1 MLSVEKT
8 DFFYGNRE
16 NIFYKLWKPREHI
29 IVIGHFF
36 IDGRVR
42 ELAGALA
49 GAGHCNH
56 CPCTRGVGVRE
67 ILLGPCSLLMVA
79 LDASKN
85 IRNSLPPLNPSPSL
99 SISLSGSLASSLS
112 GAPSVS
118 LGHHAFIDADT
129 PPGVQVRRNTIF
141 DNSASLAKYST
152 HILVPTHRQ
161 TPAQCGFLRSH
172 LLVICAAKPRYTAA
186 DAREHWRVLAPCL
199 PTPCASVTSPLH
211 NLREVL
217 FEMCQRYVLLPRLE
231 GEVRQMFSIAR
242 LRLITAPEAR
252 VRPALLCDLLCD

>member
-1 MLSVEKT
+1 MCHMRRRIHVSYEDTCGLRSTWYLCQMSYEEEDT
-8 DFFYGNRE
+8 R
-16 NIFYKLWKPREHI
+16 
-29 IVIGHFF
+29 
-36 IDGRVR
+36 
-42 ELAGALA
+42 
-49 GAGHCNH
+49 
-56 CPCTRGVGVRE
+56 TRGVGVRE
-67 ILLGPCSLLMVA
+67 SLLGPCSLLMVA

-252 VRPALLCDLLCD
+252 VRPALPRPVPHLLCD